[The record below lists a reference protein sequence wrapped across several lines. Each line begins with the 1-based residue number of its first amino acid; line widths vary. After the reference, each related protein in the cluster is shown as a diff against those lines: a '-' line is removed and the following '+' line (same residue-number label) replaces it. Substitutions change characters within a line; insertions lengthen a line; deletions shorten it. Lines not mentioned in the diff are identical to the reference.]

1 MTITEVRA
9 HKEYE
14 EAMNK
19 IRNYCKGFEFKL
31 DWERIPKPQGNA
43 LKIIIR
49 DAISQGLLECIATG
63 WSLDGTITDETFRK
77 I

>member
-14 EAMNK
+14 VAMNK
-19 IRNYCKGFEFKL
+19 IKGYRKGFEFNL
-31 DWERIPKPQGNA
+31 NWERIPKSQGNA
-43 LKIIIR
+43 LKIVIR
-49 DAISQGLLECIATG
+49 DAIEQGFLDCIQTG
-63 WSLDGTITDETFRK
+63 FSLDGTVVDETFRR